1 MSTLTTPNPLLK
13 QEGATPNK
21 APSCF
26 RRGRAAGAVGV
37 VLIFNMPLRH
47 FVLLL
52 SLSLPLLLQNCAQV
66 AQPPGGKKDTIAPKL
81 VESMPKFRELNYQGK
96 TVELEFDEYVNSEN
110 LQQKITITPQDSN
123 TFIVKTL
130 PLGIRLNFAKPF
142 LPNTTYTIDFSDGI
156 KDITE
161 RNIAKDTKVVFSTG
175 SFIDSLSLAGNVVD
189 DESRRPLLGFV
200 VGLFASTDT
209 LPINRKRP
217 QYFARTDSSGN
228 YRIEN
233 VKAGLYKVYGFDDKD
248 LNLVNNTPGERVAFR
263 DSVLNL
269 NKNYADINMVAFRGY
284 GKPRVSRRERTDETL
299 GLELS
304 SGIADYKVRFGKM
317 ISSTAIAT
325 SAVTTTA
332 VSTSAVST
340 TAASTSAVST
350 TATPTKVTSTTFVPS
365 PGDTLVSFL
374 ETPKMIR
381 LYRPANRAADDT
393 IHVVIMAED
402 SVGNVTELRE
412 RVYFSPLKTKA
423 KNRTPLTVQITPPSS
438 EPIDRNLDF
447 TLVFNKPVFQFKT
460 EMVIIGPDSTK
471 PFKLTAEN
479 LNWSNNNSRLVIKKE
494 TTLRDTLL
502 FRLEKG
508 AFISVQGDTLT
519 RYSARYL
526 IAEDD
531 SYGLIAGTVSPATVG
546 TAGNKF
552 IVELLDEKYTVV
564 RTAYGET
571 NYSFGRL
578 KPGLYRV
585 RLIIDTNGNKKR
597 DIGNVQKGIQPERI
611 IYAPGTEEDGT
622 IRVKQNFELTDID
635 F

>member
-1 MSTLTTPNPLLK
+1 MT
-13 QEGATPNK
+13 
-21 APSCF
+21 
-26 RRGRAAGAVGV
+26 
-37 VLIFNMPLRH
+37 LRH

-52 SLSLPLLLQNCAQV
+52 FLSLPLLLQNCAQV
-66 AQPPGGKKDTIAPKL
+66 AQPPGGKKDTIAPKV
-81 VESMPKFRELNYQGK
+81 VESMPKFRQLNYQGK

-161 RNIAKDTKVVFSTG
+161 RNIAKNTKVVFSTG
-175 SFIDSLSLAGNVVD
+175 PFIDSLSLGGNVVD

-217 QYFARTDSSGN
+217 QYFARTDSNGN

-269 NKNYADINMVAFRGY
+269 NKNYTDINMVAFRGY

-304 SGIADYKVRFGKM
+304 SGIADYKIRFGKM
-317 ISSTAIAT
+317 VSS
-325 SAVTTTA
+325 TA

-340 TAASTSAVST
+340 TAASTSA
-350 TATPTKVTSTTFVPS
+350 TPTTVTSTTFVPS
-365 PGDTLVSFL
+365 SGDTLVSFL

-381 LYRPANRAADDT
+381 LYRPADRAADDT

-402 SVGNVTELRE
+402 SVGNMTELRE

-423 KNRTPLTVQITPPSS
+423 KNRTPLTVQITPPAG
-438 EPIDRNLDF
+438 EPIDRSLDF
-447 TLVFNKPVFQFKT
+447 TLVFNKPVFQYKT
-460 EMVIIGPDSTK
+460 NLIIIGPDSTK
-471 PFKLTAEN
+471 PIKLTAEN
-479 LNWSNNNSRLVIKKE
+479 LTWSNNNSRLVIKKE

-502 FRLEKG
+502 FRLEKE
-508 AFISVQGDTLT
+508 AFISVQGDTLPRYST
-519 RYSARYL
+519 RYTL
-526 IAEDD
+526 AEDD
-531 SYGLIAGTVSPATVG
+531 SYGLIAGAVSPATVG
-546 TAGNKF
+546 TAGTKF
-552 IVELLDEKYTVV
+552 IVELLDEKYAVV

-585 RLIIDTNGNKKR
+585 RLIIDINGNKKR

>member
-1 MSTLTTPNPLLK
+1 M
-13 QEGATPNK
+13 
-21 APSCF
+21 
-26 RRGRAAGAVGV
+26 
-37 VLIFNMPLRH
+37 FNMPLRH
-47 FVLLL
+47 FIVVLFLAF
-52 SLSLPLLLQNCAQV
+52 PIFLQNCAQV
-66 AQPPGGKKDTIAPKL
+66 AQPPGGKKDTIAPK
-81 VESMPKFRELNYQGK
+81 VVGSMPSFRQLNYQGR

-123 TFIVKTL
+123 TYVVKTL

-142 LPNTTYTIDFSDGI
+142 LPNTTYTIDFADGI

-161 RNIAKDTKVVFSTG
+161 RNIAKNTKVVFSTG
-175 SFIDSLSLAGNVVD
+175 PFIDSLALAGNVVD

-217 QYFARTDSSGN
+217 QYFARTDSNGN

-269 NKNYADINMVAFRGY
+269 NKNYTDVNMVAFRGY
-284 GKPRVSRRERTDETL
+284 GKPRISRRERTDETL

-304 SGIADYKVRFGKM
+304 SGIADYKIRFGKM
-317 ISSTAIAT
+317 IS
-325 SAVTTTA
+325 TTA
-332 VSTSAVST
+332 VSTTATSTSAVST
-340 TAASTSAVST
+340 S
-350 TATPTKVTSTTFVPS
+350 ATPVTSTSFS
-365 PGDTLVSFL
+365 ASGDSLVSFL
-374 ETPKMIR
+374 ETPRLIR
-381 LYRPANRAADDT
+381 LYRPADRAANDT
-393 IHVVIMAED
+393 INVVIMAED
-402 SVGNVTELRE
+402 SVGNLTELRE
-412 RVYFSPLKTKA
+412 RIYFSPLKTKA
-423 KNRTPLTVQITPPSS
+423 KDRTPLTVQITPPAS
-438 EPIDRNLDF
+438 ELIDRNLDF

-460 EMVIIGPDSTK
+460 EQLIIGPDSTK
-471 PFKLTAEN
+471 PLKLTAEN
-479 LNWSNNNSRLVIKKE
+479 LTWSNNNSRLVIKKGP
-494 TTLRDTLL
+494 TRNDVPLRDTLL
-502 FRLEKG
+502 FRIPKG
-508 AFISVQGDTLT
+508 TFISVQGDTLG

-531 SYGLIAGTVSPATVG
+531 SYGLIAGNVSLATVG

-578 KPGLYRV
+578 RPGLYRV
-585 RLIIDTNGNKKR
+585 RLIIDSNGNRKR

>member
-1 MSTLTTPNPLLK
+1 MRL
-13 QEGATPNK
+13 
-21 APSCF
+21 
-26 RRGRAAGAVGV
+26 GV
-37 VLIFNMPLRH
+37 VFISHMTLRH

-52 SLSLPLLLQNCAQV
+52 SLSLPLFLQNCAQV

-81 VESMPKFRELNYQGK
+81 VESMPKFRALNYQGK
-96 TVELEFDEYVNSEN
+96 TVELEFDEYINSEN

-161 RNIAKDTKVVFSTG
+161 RNIAKNTKVVFSTG
-175 SFIDSLSLAGNVVD
+175 PFIDSLSLAGNVVD

-233 VKAGLYKVYGFDDKD
+233 VKAGPYKVYGFDDKD

-269 NKNYADINMVAFRGY
+269 NKNYIDVNMVAFRGY

-304 SGIADYKVRFGKM
+304 SGIADYKIRFGKM
-317 ISSTAIAT
+317 VS
-325 SAVTTTA
+325 TTA
-332 VSTSAVST
+332 VSTSATSATST
-340 TAASTSAVST
+340 TAVYTSAVST
-350 TATPTKVTSTTFVPS
+350 TATPTKMTSTSFVPS

-374 ETPKMIR
+374 ETPRMIR
-381 LYRPANRAADDT
+381 LYRPADRAADDT

-402 SVGNVTELRE
+402 SVGNFTELRE
-412 RVYFSPLKTKA
+412 RIYFSPLKTKA
-423 KNRTPLTVQITPPSS
+423 KNRTPLAVQITPPTG
-438 EPIDRNLDF
+438 EPIDKNLDF
-447 TLVFNKPVFQFKT
+447 TLVFNKPVFQYKT
-460 EMVIIGPDSTK
+460 DMIIIGPDSTK
-471 PFKLTAEN
+471 PFKLTPEN
-479 LNWSNNNSRLVIKKE
+479 LNWSNNNSRLVIK
-494 TTLRDTLL
+494 RNPNRSDGPPSDTLL
-502 FRLEKG
+502 FRLPKG
-508 AFISVQGDTLT
+508 TFISVQGDTLA

-531 SYGLIAGTVSPATVG
+531 SYGLIAGHVSPATVG
-546 TAGNKF
+546 KAGDKF

-564 RTAYGET
+564 RTAYGDS

-585 RLIIDTNGNKKR
+585 RLIIDSNGNKKR
-597 DIGNVQKGIQPERI
+597 DIGNVQKGLQPERI

>member
-1 MSTLTTPNPLLK
+1 M
-13 QEGATPNK
+13 
-21 APSCF
+21 PSF
-26 RRGRAAGAVGV
+26 R
-37 VLIFNMPLRH
+37 
-47 FVLLL
+47 
-52 SLSLPLLLQNCAQV
+52 Q
-66 AQPPGGKKDTIAPKL
+66 
-81 VESMPKFRELNYQGK
+81 LNYQGK

-142 LPNTTYTIDFSDGI
+142 LPNTTYTIDFADGI

-161 RNIAKDTKVVFSTG
+161 RNIAKNTKVVFSTG
-175 SFIDSLSLAGNVVD
+175 PFIDSLSLAGNVVD

-200 VGLFASTDT
+200 VGLFAATDT

-217 QYFARTDSSGN
+217 QYFARTDSNGN

-269 NKNYADINMVAFRGY
+269 NKNYTESADAVNMVAFRGY

-304 SGIADYKVRFGKM
+304 SGIADYTIRFGKM
-317 ISSTAIAT
+317 VS
-325 SAVTTTA
+325 TTA
-332 VSTSAVST
+332 VSTSGVSTSGVST
-340 TAASTSAVST
+340 TVTST
-350 TATPTKVTSTTFVPS
+350 TATPAKVTSTSFVAS
-365 PGDTLVSFL
+365 GDSLVSFL

-402 SVGNVTELRE
+402 SVGNLTELRE
-412 RVYFSPLKTKA
+412 RIYFSPLKTKA
-423 KNRTPLTVQITPPSS
+423 KDRTPLTVQITPPAS

-447 TLVFNKPVFQFKT
+447 TLVFNKPVFQYKT
-460 EMVIIGPDSTK
+460 DRIIIGPDSTK
-471 PFKLTAEN
+471 PFKLTSEN
-479 LNWSNNNSRLVIKKE
+479 VTWTNNNSRLVIKRDANRSDGP
-494 TTLRDTLL
+494 LRDTLL
-502 FRLEKG
+502 FRLQKG
-508 AFISVQGDTLT
+508 AFISVQGDTLA

-546 TAGNKF
+546 TAGSKF
-552 IVELLDEKYTVV
+552 VVELLDDKYTVV

-585 RLIIDTNGNKKR
+585 RLIIDSNGNKKR

-611 IYAPGTEEDGT
+611 LYAPGTEEDGT

>member
-1 MSTLTTPNPLLK
+1 M
-13 QEGATPNK
+13 
-21 APSCF
+21 
-26 RRGRAAGAVGV
+26 
-37 VLIFNMPLRH
+37 FNMRFRH

-52 SLSLPLLLQNCAQV
+52 FLSLPLFLQNCAQV

-81 VESMPKFRELNYQGK
+81 VESMPKFRQLNYQGK

-161 RNIAKDTKVVFSTG
+161 RNIAKNTKVVFSTG
-175 SFIDSLSLAGNVVD
+175 PFIDSLSLAGNVVD

-233 VKAGLYKVYGFDDKD
+233 VKSGLYRVYGFDDKD

-269 NKNYADINMVAFRGY
+269 NKNYQNIDMVAFRGY
-284 GKPRVSRRERTDETL
+284 GKPRISRRERTDETL

-304 SGIADYKVRFGKM
+304 SGIADYKIRFGKM
-317 ISSTAIAT
+317 VSS
-325 SAVTTTA
+325 TA
-332 VSTSAVST
+332 VSTSA
-340 TAASTSAVST
+340 TATSTSAVST
-350 TATPTKVTSTTFVPS
+350 SATPTKITSTSFVPS
-365 PGDTLVSFL
+365 VGDSLVSFL

-381 LYRPANRAADDT
+381 LYRPADRAADDT

-412 RVYFSPLKTKA
+412 RIYFSPLKTKA
-423 KNRTPLTVQITPPSS
+423 KNRTPLTVQITPPAS
-438 EPIDRNLDF
+438 ELIDKNLDF

-460 EMVIIGPDSTK
+460 EQLIIGPDSTK
-471 PFKLTAEN
+471 PLKLTPEN
-479 LNWSNNNSRLVIKKE
+479 LTWSNNHSRLVIRKA
-494 TTLRDTLL
+494 TTRTDGPLRDTLL
-502 FRLEKG
+502 FRIPKG
-508 AFISVQGDTLT
+508 AFISVQGDTLA

-531 SYGLIAGTVSPATVG
+531 SYGLIAGTVSPAAVG

-564 RTAYGET
+564 RTAFGEA
-571 NYSFGRL
+571 NYSFARL

-585 RLIIDTNGNKKR
+585 RLIIDSNGNKKR